1 MFEDLTKFATF
12 WMSIVIGLRRYRP
25 QVNAVASAITGGVGL
40 TARAATRL
48 IDFNVVAYLRPLFA
62 VIIGLQLTLLV
73 IGLLPMVLL
82 SYYPFA
88 LAIGFSG
95 VVVMS
100 VLLARYS
107 QMLGVHPIHAVD
119 PLFAD
124 DDQILAF
131 GPNHRFSVRN
141 FVSFPAA
148 LVAQGLALIIAALLL
163 KVLYGTSTIF
173 CWIIALSGLCS
184 VMIGVSFYE
193 FLITIARGIVSG
205 PGDWAESAMGRLAK
219 TVLDW
224 ALPGIDSSNVADL
237 LPKSLASPLKKV
249 INDFEAGYH
258 KWSVPLFIMLA
269 FTVATLSVVAV
280 AFLIAALII
289 FGIFTKSDIRSGNAS
304 LIEAAKSRVV
314 SAQRLISSL
323 AVIAFVAR
331 LLELG
336 AFRLH
341 ASPVDILPIAFV
353 WSVTALLK
361 EHLCLLFIAA
371 IILFSTFKWLNK
383 LKKFDADQ
391 LALPKVL
398 ARIAFVVAALWLIVG
413 VAELGGLHIF
423 PDRSFFDRYE
433 HPSTESLHCLN
444 GKQDWDEAYTDMGPS
459 CSPQRQ
465 VNNPAA
471 YRYAAES
478 PFEIRPVTCG
488 NIFRCS
494 WCGTFPSTCG
504 MSSDDDSSSTQA
516 PARQPPV
523 AAPPRREQTAPR
535 EHSVESPMMMARAEA
550 PASLSLRPDK
560 AAAREAYRPFI
571 ERAARQYDLDP
582 DLIRA
587 MIHYE
592 SNYNPRAVSRTGCRG
607 LMQLCAAAADRVGVT
622 DPFDPEQSI
631 MGGAA
636 YYRRKL
642 DRHGDHRL
650 ALAAYNAGSNNVP
663 GGLDYARV
671 VLRLYQAYQS
681 GVDVASPRRSAPR
694 FASADQVVPERS
706 DPPVSDAASNADTC
720 AGFSDPIREIMRLR
734 GRCP

>member
-1 MFEDLTKFATF
+1 MFEDLAKFAVF
-12 WMSIVIGLRRYRP
+12 WMSIVIAMRRHRP
-25 QVNAVASAITGGVGL
+25 QVDAVVGALTGGVGL

-62 VIIGLQLTLLV
+62 AIIGLQLTFLV
-73 IGLLPMVLL
+73 IGLLPMILL

-119 PLFAD
+119 PLLAD

-148 LVAQGLALIIAALLL
+148 LAAQGLALIVAALLL
-163 KVLYGTSTIF
+163 KALYGTSTIF

-184 VMIGVSFYE
+184 VMIGISFYE
-193 FLITIARGIVSG
+193 FLVTIARGIVSG

-237 LPKSLASPLKKV
+237 LPKSLVNPLKKF
-249 INDFEAGYH
+249 IDDFEAGYH
-258 KWSVPLFIMLA
+258 KWSVPVFIVLA
-269 FTVATLSVVAV
+269 FTVATMSVVAV
-280 AFLIAALII
+280 IFLIVTLFI
-289 FGIFTKSDIRSGNAS
+289 FGLFTKGEMRSGNAS
-304 LIEAAKSRVV
+304 LIEAAKNRIV
-314 SAQRLISSL
+314 SAQRLISSV
-323 AVIAFVAR
+323 AVVVFVAR
-331 LLELG
+331 WLELG

-341 ASPVDILPIAFV
+341 ASPIDILPIAEL
-353 WSVTALLK
+353 WSITALLK
-361 EHLCLLFIAA
+361 EHLCLLSIAA
-371 IILFSTFKWLNK
+371 IIMFSLFRWLNK

-391 LALPKVL
+391 LAFPKVL
-398 ARIAFVVAALWLIVG
+398 ARLAFAPAALWFLVL

-433 HPSTESLHCLN
+433 HPSTESMHCLN
-444 GKQDWDEAYTDMGPS
+444 GKQDWDEVYSDMGPS
-459 CSPQRQ
+459 CSSQRQ

-494 WCGTFPSTCG
+494 WCGTFPSTCDG
-504 MSSDDDSSSTQA
+504 SSDDSSSTQA
-516 PARQPPV
+516 PANQAPV

-535 EHSVESPMMMARAEA
+535 EHSVESPVMMARAEV

-607 LMQLCAAAADRVGVT
+607 LMQLCAAAADTVGVT

-663 GGLDYARV
+663 GGLDYASV

-681 GVDVASPRRSAPR
+681 GVDVAAPRRSAPR
-694 FASADQVVPERS
+694 FASADQEVPQRS
-706 DPPVSDAASNADTC
+706 DTPVSDAASNADTC
-720 AGFSDPIREIMRLR
+720 AGFSDPIREVMRSR

>member
-1 MFEDLTKFATF
+1 MLEDLAKFATF
-12 WMSIVIGLRRYRP
+12 WMSIIIGMRRYRP
-25 QVNAVASAITGGVGL
+25 QVDAVVGAITGGVGL

-95 VVVMS
+95 VAVMS
-100 VLLARYS
+100 MLLARYS

-148 LVAQGLALIIAALLL
+148 LVAQGLVLIVAALLL
-163 KVLYGTSTIF
+163 KALYGTSTIF

-184 VMIGVSFYE
+184 VMIGISFYE
-193 FLITIARGIVSG
+193 FLVTIARGIVSG

-219 TVLDW
+219 AILDP
-224 ALPGIDSSNVADL
+224 ALLGIDKSNVAEL
-237 LPKSLASPLKKV
+237 LPKSLVNPLKKV
-249 INDFEAGYH
+249 IDDFEAGYH
-258 KWSVPLFIMLA
+258 KWSVPVFIVLA
-269 FTVATLSVVAV
+269 FTVATMSVVAV
-280 AFLIAALII
+280 AFLIVTLFI
-289 FGIFTKSDIRSGNAS
+289 FGMFTKGEMRSGNAS
-304 LIEAAKSRVV
+304 LIEAAKNRIV
-314 SAQRLISSL
+314 SAQRLISSV
-323 AVIAFVAR
+323 AVIVFVAR
-331 LLELG
+331 WLELG

-398 ARIAFVVAALWLIVG
+398 ARIAFGVAALWLIVG

-465 VNNPAA
+465 KRDANNTAA
-471 YRYAAES
+471 YRHAGES
-478 PFEIRPVTCG
+478 PFQIRPVTCG
-488 NIFRCS
+488 NILRCS

-523 AAPPRREQTAPR
+523 AAPPRREHTAPR
-535 EHSVESPMMMARAEA
+535 EHSVESPMMMARADTHQGR
-550 PASLSLRPDK
+550 SSKGLRP
-560 AAAREAYRPFI
+560 EYEPFI
-571 ERAARQYDLDP
+571 ERASALYSVDAS
-582 DLIRA
+582 LIRA
-587 MIHYE
+587 VIHTE
-592 SNYNPRAVSRTGCRG
+592 SRYNPNAVSRVGARG
-607 LMQLCAAAADRVGVT
+607 LMQLMPRTAAGLGVT
-622 DPFDPEQSI
+622 NSFDPEQNI
-631 MGGAA
+631 MGGTR
-636 YYRRKL
+636 YLRR
-642 DRHGDHRL
+642 
-650 ALAAYNAGSNNVP
+650 
-663 GGLDYARV
+663 GLDICQNDLSCTLARYNGGPRGMFSAQARQYAV
-671 VLRLYQAYQS
+671 NVLRRYEQYRS
-681 GVDVASPRRSAPR
+681 GQIRDLNPPSPSRSTAPQYHAVA
-694 FASADQVVPERS
+694 E
-706 DPPVSDAASNADTC
+706 DPSVNADTC
-720 AGFSDPIREIMRLR
+720 AGFSDPIREIMRSR